1 MRLRIFPE
9 DDGVLQD
16 LVQLAEQV
24 QEGVRCCSELL
35 AAQHERVFELREL
48 AEAIDTRVTD
58 LHFGILTTARTTYV
72 LPLPRS
78 DLYALSD
85 HLARAAE
92 HLVLAAE
99 SLASSELRGHQS
111 TYTTEQLATVSR
123 MASLSR
129 PAMANLS
136 SLDGLDEYWYDL
148 HRLRKQ
154 SDRTHERHRLE
165 LFERL
170 PPAEAFQHLMI
181 ADQLYD
187 SARAM
192 AQLAHEVG
200 RITVSEA

>member
-9 DDGVLQD
+9 DDGVLQV
-16 LVQLAEQV
+16 LEQLAEQV

-35 AAQHERVFELREL
+35 AAEDSRVPELREL
-48 AEAIDTRVTD
+48 AEVIDTRVAD
-58 LHFGILTTARTTYV
+58 LHFGIMTTARTTFV

-78 DLYALSD
+78 DLYVLSG

-92 HLVLAAE
+92 HLVLAAQT
-99 SLASSELRGHQS
+99 LASSDLRGRQS
-111 TYTTEQLATVSR
+111 TFTTEQLATISR

-129 PAMANLS
+129 PAMLNLA
-136 SLDGLDEYWYDL
+136 SLDGLDEYWFDM

-154 SDRTHERHRLE
+154 TDRTHERHRQE
-165 LFERL
+165 LFGSL
-170 PPAEAFQHLMI
+170 PPAEASQHLMI
-181 ADQLYD
+181 SDQLQ
-187 SARAM
+187 RAGHVM

>member
-9 DDGVLQD
+9 DDGVLQI
-16 LVQLAEQV
+16 LVQLADQV

-35 AAQHERVFELREL
+35 AAQHGQVPELREL
-48 AEAIDTRVTD
+48 AGAIDTRVAD

-78 DLYALSD
+78 DLYALSS
-85 HLARAAE
+85 HLARASE

-99 SLASSELRGHQS
+99 SLASSELRGRQS
-111 TYTTEQLATVSR
+111 GCTTEQLATVSR

-154 SDRTHERHRLE
+154 SDRTHERHRQE

-170 PPAEAFQHLMI
+170 SPAEAFQHLMI

-192 AQLAHEVG
+192 ARLAHEVG